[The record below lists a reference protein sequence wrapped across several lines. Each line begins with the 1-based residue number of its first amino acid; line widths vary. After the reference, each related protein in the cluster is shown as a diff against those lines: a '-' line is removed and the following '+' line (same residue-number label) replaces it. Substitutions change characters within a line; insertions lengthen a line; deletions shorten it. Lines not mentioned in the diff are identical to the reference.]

1 MRRGTGSWLLL
12 VWYTL
17 LCLIVLDLAA
27 VGLAHYMAGV
37 NKRAVWD
44 EFNAGASQ
52 WHSVEKVPYGDIINR
67 FGKTHQVSPQLA
79 AAVIEAESSF
89 QPRAVSPAG
98 AYGLMQVIP
107 DTWRYVNNRVK
118 LCQGSHEGSCTTVCY
133 FQPEL
138 NIGIGSAYLSELVSR
153 YKGNTVLALAAYN
166 AGPGAVDRYG
176 GIPPYRE
183 TEEYVKRVINYW
195 YGRQGKLMPVY
206 EVSARRWEQAGQAAW
221 ILLGIF
227 VSGLAVIGRRLT
239 KRYQSWRWR

>member
-1 MRRGTGSWLLL
+1 M
-12 VWYTL
+12 
-17 LCLIVLDLAA
+17 
-27 VGLAHYMAGV
+27 
-37 NKRAVWD
+37 
-44 EFNAGASQ
+44 
-52 WHSVEKVPYGDIINR
+52 
-67 FGKTHQVSPQLA
+67 
-79 AAVIEAESSF
+79 
-89 QPRAVSPAG
+89 
-98 AYGLMQVIP
+98 
-107 DTWRYVNNRVK
+107 
-118 LCQGSHEGSCTTVCY
+118 CY